1 MHRYIEPPLICMVT
15 HLKNNTRME
24 FNTTPG
30 TRFVDKFVSAKKVNR
45 EDINTALQTSESEN
59 ILLGPGLPLCS
70 REVLMQYMKSQD
82 TI

>member
-1 MHRYIEPPLICMVT
+1 
-15 HLKNNTRME
+15 ME

-30 TRFVDKFVSAKKVNR
+30 IHFVDKFVSAKEVNCK
-45 EDINTALQTSESEN
+45 DINTALQTSESKN

-70 REVLMQYMKSQD
+70 REVLIQYMASQD